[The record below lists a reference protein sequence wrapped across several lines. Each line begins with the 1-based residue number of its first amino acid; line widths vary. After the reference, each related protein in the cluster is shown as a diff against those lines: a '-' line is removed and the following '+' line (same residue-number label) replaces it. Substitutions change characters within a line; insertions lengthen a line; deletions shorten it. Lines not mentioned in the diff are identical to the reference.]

1 MPITKTAIVNYEFIY
16 HETELGLS
24 VLLLLHL
31 CSRSIRMRMHT
42 TIMIF
47 VNREYI
53 IYKLI
58 SCICTYAYYIYEY
71 HTPQIGDMLMDA
83 PATETWKELCDT
95 MHIRYS
101 MYVWDRE
108 YWRVRVRSLRQSRVT
123 TVTLGPHRENEMT
136 VPFTIST

>member
-1 MPITKTAIVNYEFIY
+1 
-16 HETELGLS
+16 
-24 VLLLLHL
+24 
-31 CSRSIRMRMHT
+31 
-42 TIMIF
+42 
-47 VNREYI
+47 
-53 IYKLI
+53 
-58 SCICTYAYYIYEY
+58 
-71 HTPQIGDMLMDA
+71 MDA

-123 TVTLGPHRENEMT
+123 TVTLDPHRENEMT